1 MIARV
6 VAFALHQR
14 FITLALALL
23 LTAGGIVSFHRL
35 PIEAYPDVADV
46 EVDVITLWPGHAA
59 EEVERY
65 ITIQL
70 EKEINGIAD
79 VTFLRSFSNFGLSNI
94 KILFADG
101 TDNYWSRQ
109 QVLERITQADIP
121 ADAKPQ
127 LGPLASPIGEVYRYT
142 LESRTMPLVD
152 LKAYQD
158 WVLEREFRKVPGV
171 ADVVSWGG
179 GIKQYQVTVD
189 PERLRDYNVTL
200 KQVFEAVAA
209 NNANAGGSYI
219 REGQYA
225 LMVRGI
231 GLVQSTEDL
240 ENVVVT
246 ALKGTPVRVR
256 DIGHAG
262 IGHAI
267 RFGILGRD
275 HDDDLVQGIVLMRK
289 GENPDAVIAGVRAKV
304 HELRKTLPAGVVMR
318 PYYSRDRLVR
328 TTVTTVMRNLVEGAG
343 LVIVLLSLFFYN
355 LRAALIV
362 ALTIPLSLLFA
373 FVFMDLRGVPANLLS
388 LGAIDFGII
397 VDGAVIMTENIL
409 RHLSERKVTGPRVLH
424 EVQHAALE
432 VARPLTFAVM
442 IIMTV
447 YVPILTF
454 QRIEG
459 RLFQPMAVTI
469 SLAVIGSLLLTLTL
483 LPVLTT
489 FFFRHPPSE
498 RESPLLRWLRRPYV
512 PALRFCLR
520 RPVVPI
526 AVTAGMFALAL
537 LAFTFLG
544 KEFLPE
550 LDEGDI
556 WLRVKFPIGISL
568 EDANPY
574 VHDIRERLLTFP
586 EVRVV
591 VSQLGAPDD
600 GTDING
606 PDTAEF
612 YIGLKPRGEWRV
624 RDKERLIEGM
634 GARFSDIP
642 GITTNFSQP
651 IKDNVDE
658 ALAGVKGEMAIKLYG
673 RDVFELERI
682 GRQITDVLRDIRGVT
697 DLDYDHLVGQPQLQI
712 VVDRKAAARYGI
724 NIQDIQGALEA
735 ATRGRVV
742 SQVFEGERRFDL
754 AVRLAGSGESL
765 MMLQHLTVSAP
776 SGERIPVAQLAE
788 FTKTEGLSQV
798 QREGSQR
805 RIAIKW
811 SVRER
816 DMGGMVAEAMK
827 KVDAAVKLPEDY
839 HIVWSGRF
847 EDQQRALARL
857 YIIVPLVIFIIF
869 ILLFGT
875 FQSIGDALLIMLN
888 LPFALIGGTL
898 ALFLSGTH
906 FNISAAVGYVA
917 VFGVSVLNG
926 VVLVSS
932 IRQAR
937 GDGVGV
943 LDAVVRGCTL
953 RFRPIVVSGIVAV
966 IGFIPAALSHGIGSE
981 IQRPLARVV
990 VGGLISSSILTLLVL
1005 PVVYALIAE
1014 RSEHREAT
1022 QTRSAAGDGVGDPR

>member
-1 MIARV
+1 
-6 VAFALHQR
+6 
-14 FITLALALL
+14 
-23 LTAGGIVSFHRL
+23 
-35 PIEAYPDVADV
+35 
-46 EVDVITLWPGHAA
+46 
-59 EEVERY
+59 
-65 ITIQL
+65 
-70 EKEINGIAD
+70 
-79 VTFLRSFSNFGLSNI
+79 
-94 KILFADG
+94 
-101 TDNYWSRQ
+101 
-109 QVLERITQADIP
+109 
-121 ADAKPQ
+121 
-127 LGPLASPIGEVYRYT
+127 
-142 LESRTMPLVD
+142 
-152 LKAYQD
+152 
-158 WVLEREFRKVPGV
+158 
-171 ADVVSWGG
+171 
-179 GIKQYQVTVD
+179 
-189 PERLRDYNVTL
+189 
-200 KQVFEAVAA
+200 
-209 NNANAGGSYI
+209 
-219 REGQYA
+219 
-225 LMVRGI
+225 MVRGI

-409 RHLSERKVTGPRVLH
+409 RHLSERKVTGPHVLR

-1022 QTRSAAGDGVGDPR
+1022 QTRSAAGEGVGDPR

>member
-23 LTAGGIVSFHRL
+23 LTAGGIASFHRL

-158 WVLEREFRKVPGV
+158 WVLEREFREVPGV

-179 GIKQYQVTVD
+179 GIKQYQVTVE
-189 PERLRDYNVTL
+189 PERLRAYNVTL

-209 NNANAGGSYI
+209 SHAHAGGSDI

-231 GLVQSTEDL
+231 CLVQSTEDL

-246 ALKGTPVRVR
+246 SLKGTPVRVR

-362 ALTIPLSLLFA
+362 ALTIP
-373 FVFMDLRGVPANLLS
+373 
-388 LGAIDFGII
+388 
-397 VDGAVIMTENIL
+397 
-409 RHLSERKVTGPRVLH
+409 
-424 EVQHAALE
+424 
-432 VARPLTFAVM
+432 
-442 IIMTV
+442 
-447 YVPILTF
+447 
-454 QRIEG
+454 
-459 RLFQPMAVTI
+459 
-469 SLAVIGSLLLTLTL
+469 LAVIGSLLLTLTL

-765 MMLQHLTVSAP
+765 MMLQRLTVSAP

-857 YIIVPLVIFIIF
+857 YVIAPLVIFIIF

-953 RFRPIVVSGIVAV
+953 RFRPIVVSAIVAV

-1022 QTRSAAGDGVGDPR
+1022 QTRSAAGEGVGDPR